1 MQNISRILAAAMLST
16 SLFSLSSARAQS
28 KPNAKPH
35 YIVYVGT
42 YTTKQASKGI
52 YGFDFDSGSGQLKEL
67 GVAAESVDPSFLVV
81 HPNGKYL
88 YAVNETSEFAGQR
101 SGAVSAFAIDRGSH
115 KLKLLNQVPSG
126 GAGPCHISLDT
137 SGKFVLVANYD
148 GGSVASFP
156 IRQDGSLD
164 PASTFIQHH
173 GSSINKE
180 RQEGPHAHW
189 ISTSPDNR
197 FVLAADLGL
206 DKVLVYR
213 FDATSG
219 KLSPNTPP
227 FAKLAPGS
235 GPRHF
240 AFHPNGKFAYVLT
253 EMAAT
258 VTAFSYNA
266 ANGSLSEMQT
276 IATLPK
282 DYSGPIE
289 AAELVVH
296 PSGKFLYASNR
307 AGVDTITAFAID
319 PAKGTL
325 KLIDKFSTKGKTPRN
340 FAIDPTGSFLLAA
353 NQESGNVVVFRINP
367 RTGGLTDT
375 GRQVQ
380 VPAPVCIISI
390 KLP

>member
-1 MQNISRILAAAMLST
+1 MQITRCVVIALMFLIFPLAFSPILAQRSPT
-16 SLFSLSSARAQS
+16 SKS
-28 KPNAKPH
+28 H

-52 YGFDFDSGSGQLKEL
+52 YAFDFDAASGQLKEL
-67 GVAAESVDPSFLVV
+67 GLAAESVDPSFLAI

-88 YAVNETSEFAGQR
+88 YAVNETSEFAGQKG
-101 SGAVSAFAIDRGSH
+101 GAVSAFAIDRSTS
-115 KLKLLNQVPSG
+115 KLKLLNQVASG
-126 GAGPCHISLDT
+126 GAGPCHISLDRA
-137 SGKFVLVANYD
+137 GKFVLVANYD
-148 GGSVASFP
+148 GGSVATFP
-156 IRQDGSLD
+156 ARDDGSLG
-164 PASTFIQHH
+164 PASSVVQHH
-173 GSSINKE
+173 GSSVNKE

-189 ISTSPDNR
+189 IATSPGNR

-206 DKVLVYR
+206 DEVLIYR
-213 FDATSG
+213 FDAASG

-227 FAKLAPGS
+227 FVKLAPGS

-258 VTAFSYNA
+258 VTAFSYDA
-266 ANGSLSEMQT
+266 PNGSLSPLQT

-282 DYSGPIE
+282 SYSGSIE

-307 AGVDTITAFAID
+307 AGIDTITAFAID

-325 KLIDKFSTKGKTPRN
+325 KLLDKFSTKGKTPRN
-340 FAIDPTGSFLLAA
+340 FAIDPTGTYLLAA
-353 NQESGNVVVFRINP
+353 NQESSNIVVFRINP
-367 RTGGLTDT
+367 QTGALTDT
-375 GRQVQ
+375 GQQLQ
-380 VPAPVCIISI
+380 VPAPVCVVF
-390 KLP
+390 LQRP